1 MVWLFIFVTFFL
13 QLSAIRLEV
22 ELNHSS
28 IKELL
33 PPGPERLRAGHS
45 PSVPSWAISS
55 LYYIK
60 FSKLIFSKSSHGPIL
75 IFWNPFLFKFLWLKI
90 KKLPKIIF
98 FSWCIFL
105 DHVTAT
111 ESDLDNIDRS
121 WCSLHQF
128 QITLILIQSQHV
140 LKSALVLTSAN
151 KDNHRQT
158 V

>member
-1 MVWLFIFVTFFL
+1 M
-13 QLSAIRLEV
+13 
-22 ELNHSS
+22 
-28 IKELL
+28 
-33 PPGPERLRAGHS
+33 
-45 PSVPSWAISS
+45 
-55 LYYIK
+55 
-60 FSKLIFSKSSHGPIL
+60 
-75 IFWNPFLFKFLWLKI
+75 
-90 KKLPKIIF
+90 
-98 FSWCIFL
+98 
-105 DHVTAT
+105 TAT